1 MKVILK
7 RSECI
12 GCGACSAV
20 CPKNFKMGDDGKSE
34 LIGSKLDTNNDMVSE
49 IEKPGCVEDAVNGC
63 PVQCIHIE
71 K

>member
-1 MKVILK
+1 MKVVLK
-7 RSECI
+7 RNECI
-12 GCGACSAV
+12 GCGACAAV
-20 CPKNFKMGDDGKSE
+20 CPGNFKMGDDGKSE
-34 LIGSKLDTNNDMVSE
+34 LIGSNNNMEKE